1 MSRISVSDTLPG
13 VHTSYKRGIFSVT
26 TTAPVVPAITLINGF
41 STGVDAPNRIGR
53 QVQLKFM
60 EFRIYAIG
68 TATSLSDVVRV
79 SLIFDLQ
86 PSSAIPAITDIYQ
99 NTSIQS
105 LMSYNSAPRFRVIK
119 EWFLLLGGLTS
130 PLTGTISPLN
140 LLHTEVVPLDIP
152 TEYQGTGGSITDIS
166 RGALYL
172 AYQSAN
178 GSAVIGY
185 QAAVYFDDQ

>member
-130 PLTGTISPLN
+130 LLTGTISPLN